1 MEYNAYVIKAAGR
14 GGHRRLTVLGNEGGS
29 VRFSRDKRDTRSW
42 VSQHSSC
49 WARPATKKERVALL
63 VNADGAIL
71 HRVRH
76 LQWSAHR
83 LWEQRRD
90 FIAALRLIGA
100 YCANWPIAEALSPD
114 DLVNSLNDVKPW
126 AWRPV
131 GFAGAANLLEAVALL
146 DREIAR
152 YKGLNDE
159 EAEEEYRQL
168 LHEDDEWVAVNNHTH
183 LSEAHANALA
193 ERGMWETR
201 LRRRLMLA
209 VRPSM

>member
-14 GGHRRLTVLGNEGGS
+14 GGHHRLTVLGNEGGS
-29 VRFSRDKRDTRSW
+29 VRFSRDRRDTKAW
-42 VSQHSSC
+42 VSHGG
-49 WARPATKKERVALL
+49 WARPASKKERVALL
-63 VNADGAIL
+63 VNADGAEL

-83 LWEQRRD
+83 LWEQHRD

-100 YCANWPIAEALSPD
+100 YCANWPIADPMSPD
-114 DLVNSLNDVKPW
+114 ALVTHLTDVKPW

-146 DREIAR
+146 DREIAH
-152 YKGLNDE
+152 YKGMEED
-159 EAEEEYRQL
+159 EAEEEYCQL
-168 LHEDDEWVAVNNHTH
+168 LQEDAEWVAVNNHTH

-201 LRRRLMLA
+201 LRRRLMLV
-209 VRPSM
+209 VRPTL